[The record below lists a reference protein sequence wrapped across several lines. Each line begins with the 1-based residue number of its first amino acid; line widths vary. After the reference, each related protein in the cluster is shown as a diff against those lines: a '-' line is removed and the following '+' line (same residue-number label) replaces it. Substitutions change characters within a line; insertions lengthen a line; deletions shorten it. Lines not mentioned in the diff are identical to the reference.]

1 VNVALLF
8 SSVCFVVGGLLL
20 AQWALS
26 RRYPALSAR
35 LARAEG
41 LTPARGNDLIDPSEL
56 PMPAWLEGVLA
67 RYEGELRLVG
77 DGKTL
82 SSFVREKLL
91 ATVAVPCIP
100 LVPYLAASGHLLPAW
115 LLVGLVTCGFLLPDL
130 ALRTEVRRV
139 REAIFL
145 DLADAIAIVSL
156 ALGAGKSLRQA
167 LELAAKDSP
176 GYLGREVSH
185 ALSLARRERDLS
197 ERQAL
202 VRVARETGEE
212 TFTRFCELLAAK
224 ESPYVEFLD
233 TQAQSVRAEQ
243 NRHLERAADRAY
255 LAMHWPVAPLIA
267 ATVLLFAYASLNYL
281 ATTI

>member
-1 VNVALLF
+1 MNVALVF
-8 SSVCFVVGGLLL
+8 SSVCLVAGGLLL

-26 RRYPALSAR
+26 RRRPALDVR

-41 LTPARGNDLIDPSEL
+41 LLPTRDDRLDLNEL
-56 PMPAWLEGVLA
+56 PKPVWLDELLA
-67 RYEGELRLVG
+67 RYERELHLVG
-77 DGKTL
+77 EGKTL
-82 SSFVREKLL
+82 SSFTREKLL

-100 LVPYLAASGHLLPAW
+100 LVPYLAASGRLLPLW
-115 LLVGLVTCGFLLPDL
+115 LLAALFVCGFLLPDL
-130 ALRTEVRRV
+130 ALRTEVGRV

-145 DLADAIAIVSL
+145 DLADVIAIISL

-176 GYLGREVSH
+176 GYLGREVSR

-197 ERQAL
+197 EREAL
-202 VRVARETGEE
+202 VRVALDTGEE
-212 TFTRFCELLAAK
+212 TFIRFCELLAAK

-233 TQAQSVRAEQ
+233 AQAQSVRAEQ

-267 ATVLLFAYASLNYL
+267 ATVLLFAYASLHYL

>member
-1 VNVALLF
+1 MNVVLLF
-8 SSVCFVVGGLLL
+8 SSVCLVVGGLLL

-26 RRYPALSAR
+26 RRRPVLSVR

-41 LTPARGNDLIDPSEL
+41 LLPERGEGLIGVNEL
-56 PMPAWLEGVLA
+56 PRPAWLDDLLT
-67 RYEGELRLVG
+67 RYERDLRLVG
-77 DGKTL
+77 EGKTL
-82 SSFVREKLL
+82 RDFEREKLL
-91 ATVAVPCIP
+91 ATITVPCIP
-100 LVPYLAASGHLLPAW
+100 LLPYLAVSGHLLPAW
-115 LLVGLVTCGFLLPDL
+115 LLAGLVICGFLLPDF

-145 DLADAIAIVSL
+145 DLADVIAIMSL

-176 GYLGREVSH
+176 GYLGREVSR
-185 ALSLARRERDLS
+185 ALSVARRERDLS
-197 ERQAL
+197 ERVAL
-202 VRVARETGEE
+202 VRVACETSEE
-212 TFTRFCELLAAK
+212 AFIRFCELLAAK

-233 TQAQSVRAEQ
+233 AQAQSVRAEQ

-267 ATVLLFAYASLNYL
+267 ATVLLFAYASLHYL

>member
-1 VNVALLF
+1 MNVALLF

-26 RRYPALSAR
+26 RRHPALSAR

-41 LTPARGNDLIDPSEL
+41 LIPTRGHDLLDSSEL
-56 PMPAWLEGVLA
+56 PMPAWLEELLA
-67 RYEGELRLVG
+67 RYERELHLVG
-77 DGKTL
+77 NGKTL
-82 SSFVREKLL
+82 SSFAREKLL

-100 LVPYLAASGHLLPAW
+100 LVPYLAASGHPLPIW
-115 LLVGLVTCGFLLPDL
+115 LMAGLVVCGFLLPDL
-130 ALRTEVRRV
+130 ALRTEARRV

-145 DLADAIAIVSL
+145 DLADLIAIVSL

-176 GYLGREVSH
+176 GYLGREVSR
-185 ALSLARRERDLS
+185 ALSFARRERDLS
-197 ERQAL
+197 EREAL

-212 TFTRFCELLAAK
+212 TFIRFCELLAAK

-255 LAMHWPVAPLIA
+255 LAMHWPIAPLIA
-267 ATVLLFAYASLNYL
+267 ATVLLFAYASLHYL

>member
-1 VNVALLF
+1 MNVALLF
-8 SSVCFVVGGLLL
+8 SSICLVAGGLLL
-20 AQWALS
+20 AGWALS
-26 RRYPALSAR
+26 RRRPALGVR

-41 LTPARGNDLIDPSEL
+41 LLPTRNDRFDVSEL
-56 PMPAWLEGVLA
+56 PRPAWLEELLA
-67 RYEGELRLVG
+67 RYERELHLVG

-82 SSFVREKLL
+82 SSFAREKLL
-91 ATVAVPCIP
+91 STVAVPCIP
-100 LVPYLAASGHLLPAW
+100 LVPYLAASGRLLPVW
-115 LLVGLVTCGFLLPDL
+115 LLAGLIVCGFLLPDL

-145 DLADAIAIVSL
+145 DLADVIAIISL

-176 GYLGREVSH
+176 GYLGREVSR

-197 ERQAL
+197 EREAL
-202 VRVARETGEE
+202 VRVALDTGEE
-212 TFTRFCELLAAK
+212 TFSRFCELLAAK

-233 TQAQSVRAEQ
+233 AQAQSVRAEQ

-267 ATVLLFAYASLNYL
+267 ATVLLFAYASLHYL